1 MPAEPQLTA
10 SGINP
15 QAIARREEQPL
26 AVVPSPGEMMQQMI
40 KSGIS
45 AENVAAFTELVK
57 LSEHMEDRKA
67 EKEFAVAFNA
77 LQAEMPKIQA
87 TRPVPGK
94 DGSIR
99 FKFAAFEDLMAQVSP
114 LLQKHGF
121 TVCFN
126 NRYENDRVIET
137 CILQHIGGHKR
148 PTEFACKVGSGPPN
162 ASGSQADG
170 AAATYAKRFAL
181 TGALNIVVSGLDN
194 DARLEGSPITAEQ
207 AEELEHR
214 VKMINSDPSK
224 WLKWAGAKTFA
235 TIPSAIYEKFDEAL
249 RKKET
254 GK

>member
-1 MPAEPQLTA
+1 MPNQALTRTDDQPLSVAAPSPAE
-10 SGINP
+10 
-15 QAIARREEQPL
+15 
-26 AVVPSPGEMMQQMI
+26 MMRAMI
-40 KSGIS
+40 QTGVTKDN
-45 AENVAAFTELVK
+45 AEAFAKLVELQ
-57 LSEHMEDRKA
+57 EHMEDRKA
-67 EKEFAVAFNA
+67 EKEFAIAFNA

-87 TRPVPGK
+87 TRAVPGR
-94 DGSIR
+94 DGTVR
-99 FKFAAFEDLMAQVSP
+99 FKFAAFEDLMLQVSP

-126 NRYENDRVIET
+126 NRYEGDRVIET

-194 DARLEGSPITAEQ
+194 DARLEGGAITKEQ
-207 AEELEHR
+207 AEELERR
-214 VKMINSDPSK
+214 VKMLNGDVAK
-224 WLKWAGAKTFA
+224 FLQWAKAATFA
-235 TIPSAIYEKFDEAL
+235 TIPETSYEKLDGWLRTKEA
-249 RKKET
+249 